1 MADPEIEKEKNAID
15 MITDSMCS
23 LDFLQGITNVIFSPN
38 RDSMTVGQFYDEWL
52 KASGIKEP
60 KIPFSLGAII
70 GCLYCGIL
78 LVREN
83 WYHLL
88 PEKDITS
95 TDFPFRI
102 SRDCFHSPEV
112 KNPTLKYTVRRIRN
126 ALGHGRFNILV
137 PKENIKDR
145 SEIMTKFAIDFHDEN
160 PKNPKDTFDIKL
172 SLMQLSDIIKML
184 QSAIHQDVR
193 SRIK

>member
-1 MADPEIEKEKNAID
+1 MADPEFEREKNAID
-15 MITDSMCS
+15 IITDSMCS
-23 LDFLQGITNVIFSPN
+23 LDFLQGITNVIFSQNP
-38 RDSMTVGQFYDEWL
+38 DSMTVGQFYDEWL
-52 KASGIKEP
+52 KASGMKEM

-78 LVREN
+78 LAKEN

-102 SRDCFHSPEV
+102 PKDSFSSPEV
-112 KNPTLKYTVRRIRN
+112 KRPTLKYVIRRIRN
-126 ALGHGRFNILV
+126 ALGHGGFNIII
-137 PKENIKDR
+137 PKKNIKDR
-145 SEIMTKFAIDFHDEN
+145 SEIMTKVTIDFHDEN

>member
-1 MADPEIEKEKNAID
+1 MTNLEFEQEKNAVD

-52 KASGIKEP
+52 KASGIKEV

-78 LVREN
+78 LAKEN

-95 TDFPFRI
+95 IDFPFKI
-102 SRDCFHSPEV
+102 LKDSLSSPEV
-112 KNPTLKYTVRRIRN
+112 KKPTLKYAIRRMRN
-126 ALGHGRFNILV
+126 ALGHGGFNIIV
-137 PKENIKDR
+137 PKEDIKDR
-145 SEIMTKFAIDFHDEN
+145 SEIMTKVTIDFHDEN

-184 QSAIHQDVR
+184 QSNIHQDVR